1 MGQTLNKEEIKKIIE
16 EELRELT
23 NYDSDIRNIEID
35 IDGEDVKAT
44 VTFGIHIVD
53 EDNYIGLNSY

>member
-1 MGQTLNKEEIKKIIE
+1 MGQTLDKEEIKQIIY
-16 EELRELT
+16 EELHELCR
-23 NYDSDIRNIEID
+23 DSDIQNIEID

-53 EDNYIGLNSY
+53 EDNYIGLSSY